1 MILTHQNGRFELRS
15 SYQEFQEH
23 GQTIKGARFRWDK
36 PRKTWWT
43 DNPDNARLLISCAD
57 DTARGM
63 LQEVAEQKAQSL
75 ALSAS
80 VNADIDI
87 PCPEGL
93 AYMPFQK
100 AGIKFAL
107 LCFGELDQEIG
118 SHDRTSL

>member
-1 MILTHQNGRFELRS
+1 MILTYQNNMFVIKT
-15 SYQEFQEH
+15 SYAEYQAH
-23 GQTIKGARFRWDK
+23 GEKIKAARFRWDK
-36 PRKTWWT
+36 IGKFWWT

-75 ALSAS
+75 ALSSAAS
-80 VNADIDI
+80 ADVDY

-107 LCFGELDQEIG
+107 LCFGELDQEK
-118 SHDRTSL
+118 